1 VGFFCRDDITFAHL
15 NDGAP
20 DGTPRTYTSFSAAAF
35 EAGRSRVE
43 GGLHFQF
50 SNQAGLAA
58 GRGVGA
64 EVIATALLR
73 KVGPTHFGA
82 CPL

>member
-1 VGFFCRDDITFAHL
+1 MVRVPERPQLLRHTVLVGFFCRDDITFAHL

-50 SNQAGLAA
+50 SKPGWS
-58 GRGVGA
+58 RRRPR
-64 EVIATALLR
+64 E
-73 KVGPTHFGA
+73 
-82 CPL
+82 

>member
-1 VGFFCRDDITFAHL
+1 
-15 NDGAP
+15 
-20 DGTPRTYTSFSAAAF
+20 
-35 EAGRSRVE
+35 
-43 GGLHFQF
+43 
-50 SNQAGLAA
+50 
-58 GRGVGA
+58 VGA